1 MPSTAGELFVDL
13 EALDGVQR
21 ELTVLINALNELGVR
36 PAADGSSMG
45 SEHVAD
51 AVHRFVTSWDSG
63 RSHLL
68 ENLQA
73 CQRFAQTA
81 VEHYTQ
87 TENALQSAMEPTTA
101 DGNRAP

>member
-1 MPSTAGELFVDL
+1 
-13 EALDGVQR
+13 
-21 ELTVLINALNELGVR
+21 
-36 PAADGSSMG
+36 MG

-87 TENALQSAMEPTTA
+87 TENALQSAI
-101 DGNRAP
+101 